1 MATETPPADAE
12 PEVTAAVTDEQPDD
26 PADAAL
32 ADALERVAHG
42 AVVSIPSM
50 LLERG
55 LALAFAAVLT
65 NGFSAA
71 AYGVFVLAR
80 RIQGFLL
87 SLALGCRSGL
97 SRYLP
102 TADPRT
108 ERDLVA
114 TFGSLLVVGVAA
126 LFGAALYL
134 LAPRITALANEG
146 ARFETFLRLF
156 AVGLPATAWLWAA
169 TELLRGLEEVGPL
182 NLALRVGFPVGQ
194 LLVAVAG
201 LVLADLATVAAGVW
215 AVAGLVGTAVAV
227 WLGRERGL
235 RPRLRGPDARRLHA
249 RYVRY
254 TAPLFAGSIATTVQR
269 LGFYPLIAVFLS
281 SVAGGVFAVG
291 VLVGMLVRLP
301 LMGVNQLM
309 PPVAAALHDD
319 DERVALKRL
328 YHATSRLVLVG
339 VTALAVPVV
348 VYRESVMALFG
359 PTFVQY
365 APLLPAFILAQFF
378 ACAAGSVGILLMMT
392 DHQRALL
399 VVNTVITAV
408 LVVTA
413 IPLTVEFGLAGVVGS
428 YLLMLSLNNGLE
440 VAVLYRLE
448 GLQPLTRAHAKPLVA
463 AVPLAAIAL
472 AAQSL
477 VGGTAGVLVGT
488 GLGLAAY
495 AVALLWLGFDPV
507 ERRLLGTLA
516 ARYRE
521 AV

>member
-1 MATETPPADAE
+1 MATETTTAGADAE
-12 PEVTAAVTDEQPDD
+12 STTASEAFDD
-26 PADAAL
+26 SADAEL

-55 LALAFAAVLT
+55 LSLLFTAVLT

-71 AYGVFVLAR
+71 AFGVFVLAR
-80 RIQGFLL
+80 RIQGLL
-87 SLALGCRSGL
+87 FSLALGFRSGL

-102 TADPRT
+102 TADSAT

-126 LFGAALYL
+126 LFGVGLYL
-134 LAPRITALANEG
+134 AAPAVTVVANEG
-146 ARFETFLRLF
+146 TRFETFLRLF
-156 AVGLPATAWLWAA
+156 AVGLPATAWLWTAA
-169 TELLRGLEEVGPL
+169 ELLRGLEEIGPL
-182 NLALRVGFPVGQ
+182 NLTLRVGFPVAQ
-194 LLVAVAG
+194 LLVGVAG
-201 LVLADLATVAAGVW
+201 LVFADLATVAVGVW
-215 AVAGLVGTAVAV
+215 AVAGLVGTAAAV

-235 RPRLRGPDARRLHA
+235 RPRLRGPRAEALHR

-254 TAPLFAGSIATTVQR
+254 TAPLFVGSIATTIQR

-291 VLVGMLVRLP
+291 VLLGMLVRLP

-309 PPVAAALHDD
+309 PPVAAALHDE
-319 DERVALKRL
+319 DEREALKRL

-339 VTALAVPVV
+339 VTALTVPVI
-348 VYRESVMALFG
+348 VYRASVLAVFG

-365 APLLPAFILAQFF
+365 APLLPAFILAQFL
-378 ACAAGSVGILLMMT
+378 ACAAGSVGILLTMT

-399 VVNTVITAV
+399 VVNTVVTTI

-413 IPLTVEFGLAGVVGS
+413 IPLTVEFGLAGVVAS

-448 GLQPLTRAHAKPLVA
+448 RLQPLTRAHAKPLVA
-463 AVPLAAIAL
+463 AVPLAAVAL

-477 VGGTAGVLVGT
+477 IGGPAGVLVGT
-488 GLGLAAY
+488 GLGLVAY
-495 AVALLWLGFDPV
+495 TAVLLWLGFDPV

-516 ARYRE
+516 ARYR
-521 AV
+521 AVP